1 MFLPV
6 LIVCF
11 LGGCF
16 QRVGAKPTINSSSYD
31 EMEVGDESPVN
42 PVEPF
47 NHDSNKG
54 GGGNT
59 KLQMPFPKGVLS
71 LCTQGVSGDYSHNQ
85 KSTRYDLDFDTSNTE
100 REEMYAPIS
109 GVVHVHTEAETGSG
123 FGNHICIDIGGDYYV
138 VIAHLDEILVC
149 DGCEV
154 TSGQL
159 IGIEGCTGLCTGD
172 HVHIGLHKGDAKLP
186 AEKGE
191 SISTTYTISDSYGE
205 EKTLTSG
212 QFVCGL
218 GTGKKGDFEP
228 VGKYYQSALPVAF
241 GHPDGTI
248 VKTAQDA
255 KVYLIE
261 DGELRWFKNEE
272 VFWSYG
278 YDFSNLVMI
287 SDEELECY
295 QIGIPFSEKGLVAA
309 FRDPIGTLWLVV
321 GAPNQWNRY
330 RIKVNG
336 IGWEAV
342 LQSWGLSYT
351 SANPPPKV
359 AWWDSYLSQWAEKS
373 GKAQFR
379 NGALLKEYSK
389 SDVYVAAQNAAM
401 PIKDWETYLLMGFG
415 QRPIIEVED
424 NVVKSVQPFI
434 GGCVSGTY
442 CISSEIVETCGHP
455 MFVAKYDP
463 PSAKDESDL
472 GMAGFQEDDEEDTD
486 GQEGLE
492 DPEVEEA
499 EEAEEVEQQEE
510 TDGQQEEVD
519 SPVIPSERQRV
530 DGSPAETSVTFT
542 VSYPNSE
549 VRMLNV
555 QMYNSKSD
563 LGGWWDKSAFDSDN
577 DVFLSFD
584 QVPEGV
590 CGFRLNVSEGNPAYA
605 WLCAGNGSTASLDP
619 SANIVIEY
627 KGVVYT
633 KADLITWS
641 ANDGPASGCS
651 ALLKI
656 WNTAE
661 CNP

>member
-1 MFLPV
+1 MLLPV
-6 LIVCF
+6 LIAFV

-16 QRVGAKPTINSSSYD
+16 QRVGAKPTINKSSYD
-31 EMEVGDESPVN
+31 EMKVDDESASD

-54 GGGNT
+54 GGSYT
-59 KLQMPFPKGVLS
+59 ELQMPFPKGVLL
-71 LCTQGVSGDYSHNQ
+71 LCTQGVSGDYSHKQNC
-85 KSTRYDLDFDTSNTE
+85 TRYDLDFDTSNTE
-100 REEMYAPIS
+100 REEMYAPVS
-109 GVVHVHTEAETGSG
+109 GIVHVHTEAETGSG
-123 FGNHICIDIGGDYYV
+123 FGNHICIDIGDGYYV
-138 VIAHLDEILVC
+138 VIAHLDEILAC

-154 TSGQL
+154 TAGQL

-186 AEKGE
+186 AENGE
-191 SISTTYTISDSYGE
+191 SISTTYIISDSYGE

-218 GTGKKGDFEP
+218 GTGQKGDYEP

-241 GHPDGTI
+241 GHPNGTI

-272 VFWSYG
+272 VFWSHG

-321 GAPNQWNRY
+321 GVPNQWNRY
-330 RIKVNG
+330 RIKVNDV
-336 IGWEAV
+336 GWEAV
-342 LQSWGLSYT
+342 LRSWGLSYT
-351 SANPPPKV
+351 AINPPPKV
-359 AWWDSYLSQWAEKS
+359 AWWDSYLSQWGEKS

-379 NGALLKEYSK
+379 NGTLLKEYSK

-424 NVVKSVQPFI
+424 NVVKSVQPFV
-434 GGCVSGTY
+434 GGCVSGMY
-442 CISSEIVETCGHP
+442 CISSEVVETCGHS
-455 MFVAKYDP
+455 MFVAKYEP
-463 PSAKDESDL
+463 PTDQDNSGEFE
-472 GMAGFQEDDEEDTD
+472 MAGFQEED
-486 GQEGLE
+486 
-492 DPEVEEA
+492 EEA
-499 EEAEEVEQQEE
+499 EAEEQQEE
-510 TDGQQEEVD
+510 AY

-530 DGSPAETSVTFT
+530 EESPDETSAYFT
-542 VSYPNSE
+542 VSYPNSA

-555 QMYNSKSD
+555 QIYNNKSE

-577 DVFLSFD
+577 DVFMAFD
-584 QVPEGV
+584 QVPEEI
-590 CGFRLNVSEGNPAYA
+590 CGFRLNVSEGSPAYA
-605 WLCAGNGSTASLDP
+605 WFCAGNGPSASLDP
-619 SANIVIEY
+619 DASIVIEY

-633 KADLITWS
+633 KADLTTWS
-641 ANDGPASGCS
+641 VMDGPASGCS
-651 ALLKI
+651 AMLKI
-656 WNTAE
+656 LNTVE